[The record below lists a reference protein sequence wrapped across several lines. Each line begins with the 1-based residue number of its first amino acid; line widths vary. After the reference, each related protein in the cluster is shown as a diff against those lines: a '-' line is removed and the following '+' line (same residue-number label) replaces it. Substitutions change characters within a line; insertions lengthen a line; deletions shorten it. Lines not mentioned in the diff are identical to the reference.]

1 MRRKITAELEAWA
14 ARPNKKPLVLF
25 GARQTGKTTSV
36 LDFARTHGAYADVI
50 HIDFYKQPGLKAAF
64 AANLDPRSVIA
75 ALEALLGREIPSGNT
90 LLFLDEIQDC
100 DQAITALKFFATD
113 APEYPVIAAGSLL
126 GVHVARSGS
135 FPVGYVDMLTMH
147 PMDFEEFCWALGE
160 ERAFALARAS
170 FHDLTECA
178 VHDHLLGI
186 YKEYLLVGGMP
197 EAVAAYAESRS
208 LPAARAVQ
216 SNIRTAYAADM
227 VKYISGVDAAKVGAC
242 WDSLPAQLAKE
253 SGSTKFMWKYVAS
266 GAKAER
272 YESAVD
278 WLVAA
283 GVATRCTQISD
294 GLAPLKSFEKPTSFK
309 LYMADTGLLANAY
322 GASPADLETRDVRT
336 GRFRGGVAENYVM
349 QQLVSA
355 GQRPYYWGVQSTG
368 EVEFVLQ
375 TEEGVIPVEVK
386 SGKHVAS
393 PSAIRFANK
402 YGCPYLV
409 RVSEKNFGSSDGVH
423 SVPLYAACL
432 LGESWAGTTAPPT
445 GSRRAGRW
453 A

>member
-1 MRRKITAELEAWA
+1 MRRKITAELEDWA

-36 LDFARTHGAYADVI
+36 LDFAKTREAYADVI
-50 HIDFYKQPGLKAAF
+50 HIDFYRQPGLKAAF
-64 AANLDPRSVIA
+64 AASLEPKAVVA
-75 ALEALLGREIPSGNT
+75 TLEALLGREISPEGT

-100 DQAITALKFFATD
+100 DQAITALKYFATD

-160 ERAFALARAS
+160 ERAFALARSS
-170 FHDLTECA
+170 FQGLTECP

-186 YKEYLLVGGMP
+186 YREYLLVGGMP
-197 EAVAAYAESRS
+197 EVVKTYAKGRS
-208 LPAARAVQ
+208 LPAARVVQ

-253 SGSTKFMWKYVAS
+253 SGSTKFIWKYVAP

-283 GVATRCTQISD
+283 GIASRCTQVSD
-294 GLAPLKSFEKPTSFK
+294 GLAPLKPFEKPSSFK
-309 LYMADTGLLANAY
+309 LYVADTGLLADAY
-322 GASPADLETRDVRT
+322 GASPADLETKDART
-336 GRFRGGVAENYVM
+336 GHFRGGMAENYVM
-349 QQLVSA
+349 QQLAAA
-355 GQRPYYWGVQSTG
+355 GQKPYYWGAQSTG
-368 EVEFVLQ
+368 EVEFVIQ
-375 TEEGVIPVEVK
+375 ANDGVIPIEVK
-386 SGKHVAS
+386 SGKRVSS
-393 PSAIRFANK
+393 PSARRFAEK
-402 YGCPYLV
+402 YGCPYLI
-409 RVSEKNFGSSDGVH
+409 RVSEKNFGAHEGVR
-423 SVPLYAACL
+423 SVPLYAARL
-432 LGESWAGTTAPPT
+432 LGEL
-445 GSRRAGRW
+445 
-453 A
+453 